1 MPLLSALLAVHAY
14 SAPLA
19 GRPAVTRAAAGSITM
34 GGNQKVVGFDD
45 IEGIPFESR
54 EIQLKRPP
62 IKLLSRLNEIKLLT
76 AVSELGLLSSA
87 EEAGVFS
94 KLEGAGAFS
103 LIEKTLPLV
112 EKLGLLSVLETAKE
126 IDAGLTIT
134 LGGFIFFFTP
144 GTIALQACG
153 FLATP
158 DNPATLLANAAVD
171 VGTGVV
177 GGGILALGFFCAALQ
192 DGVDPEL

>member
-19 GRPAVTRAAAGSITM
+19 GRPAVTPAAGSITM

-45 IEGIPFESR
+45 IDGIPFESR

-76 AVSELGLLSSA
+76 AVSEAGLLSGA

-112 EKLGLLSVLETAKE
+112 EKLGLLSALETAKE
-126 IDAGLTIT
+126 VEVGLTIT

-144 GTIALQACG
+144 GTVALQACG

-158 DNPATLLANAAVD
+158 DNP
-171 VGTGVV
+171 
-177 GGGILALGFFCAALQ
+177 
-192 DGVDPEL
+192 